1 MKKNDVLKNFVLY
14 PVYLLVFCALN
25 KVYADV
31 PFSCAIYASI
41 LPATG
46 NVVGTTICFIASFLV
61 YRDFSTLFLATVFAF
76 VYVVIYLIY
85 LKRKR
90 KIGVESMLFVFLGL
104 LAYVFYFKGGFS
116 IEKLVY
122 TSIIAVFS
130 VCTTCAVS
138 ALKYKKLSRNT
149 NVYEAVSCALTY
161 VFISIGL
168 INLFG
173 MQTYK
178 PLSLL
183 LFVLVSRY
191 YKNELSGYLS
201 MIAALPLVVVTKSH
215 VFLTVYAI
223 FALTFTAVKS
233 NPPIIISSALIACEL
248 ILGVVFRFYGEYL
261 YVDAIPTI
269 TAFIICGI
277 IPTSVFDTLSQKYN
291 FSAEDTLIRSVINK
305 NRADT
310 ASRLYEISNV
320 FYKMQDAFLN
330 LKKCSENVDEII
342 DKMVDEVIFNT
353 CSNCQLKN
361 RCINKNAP
369 KRDLVEKIVRIGVSK
384 GKVSIVDLPRD
395 FTNVCLFPNSAIFE
409 VNRLIGAYYDYLR
422 SAEGSDKSKE
432 ILSLQSAGVAEVLKN
447 LAFTLSKT
455 STENEKEEKRILK
468 VLSKHGFKC
477 EAALCYG
484 EGNDTEIALFAK
496 SESLDKHD
504 AAKILSKAYQT
515 KFSLVRNEAVFQ
527 NANALSLKFSPKFDA
542 AFGVSRITKNG
553 SELSGDCHS
562 LIKIDERRFLVALS
576 DGMGSGKTARLTSET
591 ALDLIESLYRAGLKS
606 EYVLKL
612 VNKLL
617 AFSIDDNFSAID
629 VALVDLSEGVTSF
642 IKIGSPYGFILS
654 NTGIKYIEGSSLPI
668 GILDELRP
676 TTATT
681 TLDDGD
687 VIVMLSDGI
696 TDAFGSSSEL
706 IDFLKS
712 APILNPQEL
721 SDVLAEKALE
731 LSHGVAEDDMTAVC
745 VRLFNAT

>member
-25 KVYADV
+25 KVYADI
-31 PFSCAIYASI
+31 PFSCAAYASI
-41 LPATG
+41 LPVTG
-46 NVVGTTICFIASFLV
+46 SVIGSAFCFIASFLV
-61 YRDFSTLFLATVFAF
+61 YRDFSALFSASVFATA
-76 VYVVIYLIY
+76 YTVIYLIY
-85 LKRKR
+85 LRRKR
-90 KIGVESMLFVFLGL
+90 KMGVESMLYVFLGL
-104 LAYVFYFKGGFS
+104 FPYLLGFKGGFS

-122 TSIIAVFS
+122 MSIIAIFS
-130 VCTTCAVS
+130 VCTECAIS
-138 ALKYKKLSRNT
+138 AIKYKKLSRNT
-149 NVYEAVSCALTY
+149 NIYEAICCALTY
-161 VFISIGL
+161 TVASIGF
-168 INLFG
+168 INLFRVK
-173 MQTYK
+173 TYK
-178 PLSLL
+178 PLSVFCFLL
-183 LFVLVSRY
+183 ASRY
-191 YKNELSGYLS
+191 YKNEVSGYLA
-201 MIAALPLVVVTKSH
+201 IITALPVVIVTKSH
-215 VFLTVYAI
+215 VFLTTYAI

-233 NPPIIISSALIACEL
+233 SPPIIISSALIACEL
-248 ILGVVFRFYGEYL
+248 IMGVVFRFYGEYL
-261 YVDAIPTI
+261 YADAIPTI
-269 TAFIICGI
+269 TALIICGI
-277 IPTSVFDTLSQKYN
+277 IPAHAIDALSQKYN
-291 FSAEDTLIRSVINK
+291 FSPEDSLVRSVINK

-342 DKMVDEVIFNT
+342 DKMVEEVIFNT

-361 RCINKNAP
+361 RCVSKNAP
-369 KRDLVEKIVRIGVSK
+369 RRDLVEKIVRIGVSK

-395 FTNVCLFPNSAIFE
+395 FTNDCLFPNSAIFE

-455 STENEKEEKRILK
+455 SAENKKEEKRILK
-468 VLSKHGFKC
+468 ILSKRGFKC

-496 SESLDKHD
+496 SESLQKRDV
-504 AAKILSKAYQT
+504 AKILSNAYQT

-553 SELSGDCHS
+553 SEISGDCHS

-629 VALVDLSEGVTSF
+629 VALVDLSEGATSF

-721 SDVLAEKALE
+721 SDVLVEKALE
-731 LSHGVAEDDMTAVC
+731 LSRGVAEDDMTAVC
-745 VRLFNAT
+745 VRLFDSV